1 MCPGAFTICFIL
13 FRATKSIAPMVQIEK
28 RTSWRAVLCLIL
40 GPSFFLSVLF
50 FASMPSDTPL
60 PYREFRRI
68 ISVAPF
74 VGVLLGHIAWRQ
86 IRSSEGRIG
95 GFRLAISSFCSLKP
109 PLPPRPIAKLL
120 EGNKVS
126 GAGDGNR
133 THVRSLGSL
142 QSNSTKR
149 WIGGIF
155 AIFGTP

>member
-109 PLPPRPIAKLL
+109 PLPPRPIAKFRTPDMVGREPVRFLVQNR
-120 EGNKVS
+120 GVRPHNAS
-126 GAGDGNR
+126 GAEC
-133 THVRSLGSL
+133 LGRAFL
-142 QSNSTKR
+142 
-149 WIGGIF
+149 F
-155 AIFGTP
+155 C